1 MGRIPGTYNKREGTP
16 KDHEVLAGRRI
27 GRALRPLFPRGFAQD
42 AAVSAAGGRRQQGA
56 QGPGV
61 GACCARE
68 ARRRA
73 ELSWR
78 AHPSVSAHAF
88 LQLFASV
95 LSADGAADPCVM
107 AVGAA
112 SAALLLSD
120 MPWAGPVAAAR
131 VALTREGQLVLGPS
145 VAQQEAAALDILV
158 AATAE
163 GRVTMLEAGG
173 EEVPEAQFV
182 QALRTAVAAA
192 QQLAQPQLLLAQQSG

>member
-1 MGRIPGTYNKREGTP
+1 
-16 KDHEVLAGRRI
+16 
-27 GRALRPLFPRGFAQD
+27 
-42 AAVSAAGGRRQQGA
+42 
-56 QGPGV
+56 
-61 GACCARE
+61 
-68 ARRRA
+68 
-73 ELSWR
+73 
-78 AHPSVSAHAF
+78 

-131 VALTREGQLVLGPS
+131 VALTREGQLVSGPS